1 MNEEK
6 KIEGDNNIK
15 ENKNEGKIIE
25 DNNIEENKEQKII
38 GNDLYFLWRS
48 IKR

>member
-25 DNNIEENKEQKII
+25 DNNNNIEENKNQKII
-38 GNDLYFLWRS
+38 GN
-48 IKR
+48 